1 MTKAKNELS
10 TIIEETKNNIQEVQA
25 VRVPESMDGERN
37 MIQDLTMPAKAMYC
51 SLIPG
56 DRKESV
62 MLFNATNEPDST
74 ISDQVG
80 ETLLIKHIFA
90 EEITLND
97 QVTGEQK
104 VCPRIVFIDVNDK
117 SYSCV
122 SIGMYSALR
131 KVFATFGFPKDW
143 EEPLAIKIKNKTI
156 GKNKMLT
163 FIVQ

>member
-1 MTKAKNELS
+1 MTKKNTELA
-10 TIIEETKNNIQEVQA
+10 TIIEETKNDVQMIRTPEV
-25 VRVPESMDGERN
+25 MDGNSN
-37 MIQDLTMPAKAMYC
+37 MIQDLTAPAKAMYC
-51 SLIPG
+51 SFIPQT
-56 DRKESV
+56 RAEKV
-62 MLFNATNEPDST
+62 MLFNATNEPEST

-80 ETLLIKHIFA
+80 EILKIKNIFA

-97 QVTGEQK
+97 QETGEQR
-104 VCPRIVFIDVNDK
+104 VCPRIVFIDENDK

-131 KVFATFGFPKDW
+131 KVFATFGTPDVW
-143 EEPLAIKIKNKTI
+143 DEPLPIKIKNKTI